1 MTEVYLDHAATTK
14 LSKEALGAMLPYLL
28 NEYGNP
34 SSQYS
39 IGERARKAVTKAREQ
54 IAAALWCSPE
64 EIYFTSGGTEADN
77 WAFELAVSG
86 ERTGQILVSQIEH
99 PAVRKKAETYE
110 KAGLRVERIPVDEN
124 GIIILSALE
133 KMVGPDTRL
142 VSVMTVNN
150 EIGTI
155 QPIQQIGTLL
165 HQKSP
170 QTLFHTD
177 AVQAYG
183 HMQLDPHRSYVHL
196 LSASA
201 HKFGGPKGTGFLYIE
216 KNVKQRSL
224 LKGGG
229 QERGLRAG
237 TENVAG
243 IVGMAAAS
251 RQAYEN
257 LDMRSAYV
265 QSLRDYLIE
274 RIENEIPF
282 VRLNGSRTNRLYN
295 NVNISFSY
303 VQGKNLVAMLDMNGI
318 CCSGGAAC
326 SANKSEPSP
335 VLMALGI
342 PKKIAQGGLRIT
354 LGEDNTKEEMDYTV
368 YCIKKAVQQL
378 RENNPLYS
386 RFSEYNL
393 HHWSKR

>member
-77 WAFELAVSG
+77 WAFELAVSD

-155 QPIQQIGTLL
+155 QPIRSSVVWGPFSIVWGLGAAFLTVLLYKYRDRDRFFLFAVGTLL
-165 HQKSP
+165 GGVYEYFCSV
-170 QTLFHTD
+170 FTD
-177 AVQAYG
+177 CLWQGV
-183 HMQLDPHRSYVHL
+183 L
-196 LSASA
+196 
-201 HKFGGPKGTGFLYIE
+201 
-216 KNVKQRSL
+216 
-224 LKGGG
+224 
-229 QERGLRAG
+229 GL
-237 TENVAG
+237 
-243 IVGMAAAS
+243 
-251 RQAYEN
+251 Q
-257 LDMRSAYV
+257 
-265 QSLRDYLIE
+265 
-274 RIENEIPF
+274 
-282 VRLNGSRTNRLYN
+282 
-295 NVNISFSY
+295 
-303 VQGKNLVAMLDMNGI
+303 
-318 CCSGGAAC
+318 
-326 SANKSEPSP
+326 
-335 VLMALGI
+335 
-342 PKKIAQGGLRIT
+342 
-354 LGEDNTKEEMDYTV
+354 
-368 YCIKKAVQQL
+368 
-378 RENNPLYS
+378 
-386 RFSEYNL
+386 
-393 HHWSKR
+393 

>member
-39 IGERARKAVTKAREQ
+39 MGERARKAVTKAREQ
-54 IAAALWCSPE
+54 IASTLSCSPE
-64 EIYFTSGGTEADN
+64 EIFFTSGGTEADN
-77 WAFELAVSG
+77 WAFELAVAG
-86 ERTGQILVSQIEH
+86 EKTGQILISGIEH
-99 PAVRKKAETYE
+99 PAVRKTAEMYE
-110 KAGLRVERIPVDEN
+110 KAGLKVGRIPVDEN
-124 GIIILSALE
+124 GIVILSALE
-133 KMVGPDTRL
+133 KMIGMDTRL

-155 QPIQQIGTLL
+155 QPVEQIGKLL
-165 HQKSP
+165 HQTCS
-170 QTLFHTD
+170 QALFHTD

-183 HMQLDPHRSYVHL
+183 HMRLDPRRSYVHL

-201 HKFGGPKGTGFLYIE
+201 HKFGGPKGTGFLYVAEEI
-216 KNVKQRSL
+216 KKRSL

-229 QERGLRAG
+229 QERGMRAG

-251 RQAYEN
+251 SQAY
-257 LDMRSAYV
+257 RSLESREKYV
-265 QSLRDYLIE
+265 QSLRDYLME
-274 RIENEIPF
+274 RLETEIPF
-282 VRLNGSRTNRLYN
+282 VRLNGSRTKRLYN
-295 NVNISFSY
+295 NVNISFSF

-318 CCSGGAAC
+318 CCSGGSAC
-326 SANKSEPSP
+326 SSNKSEASP

-342 PKKIAQGGLRIT
+342 PEKIAQGGLRIS
-354 LGEDNTKEEMDYTV
+354 LGEDNTKEEMDYAV

-378 RENNPLYS
+378 RQNNPLYS
-386 RFSEYNL
+386 RFSQYNI
-393 HHWSKR
+393 HHWPS